1 MLSISDLR
9 KYFIPTFHH
18 SVKDVHERLAV
29 QTYQP
34 VKDFLKKPNPEL
46 ESDLFVECFITD
58 DEQTLPV
65 SINGVWDDDV
75 WIVEYVTFGK
85 LANVHTRVMYS
96 QSVPPVVDP
105 FIIVETRDE
114 QSH

>member
-1 MLSISDLR
+1 MSFISDVR
-9 KYFIPTFHH
+9 KVFIPSFRQ
-18 SVKDVHERLAV
+18 SIQEVHERLTV

-46 ESDLFVECFITD
+46 EGDLFVECFITD

-65 SINGVWDDDV
+65 SLNRGDDV

-85 LANVHTRVMYS
+85 VANVHTRVMYS
-96 QSVPPVVDP
+96 ESVPPIVDP
-105 FIIVETRDE
+105 FIIVETHDGLPN
-114 QSH
+114 

>member
-18 SVKDVHERLAV
+18 SVQDVHERLAV

-34 VKDFLKKPNPEL
+34 VKDFLNKPNPEL